1 MPRVSRSLLLSFF
14 LVGLVFANGSAQ
26 TTQAP
31 AKSNL
36 NARPVEIPFEL
47 ISKHIFLKIKVDNSR
62 PLTFIFDTGD
72 QVAIIDIARARELGL
87 SLEGELKVGGVGPN
101 QLTGAHVRGSSFTI
115 PGLEGFS
122 QP

>member
-14 LVGLVFANGSAQ
+14 LVGLVFANGAA
-26 TTQAP
+26 QAP

-115 PGLEGFS
+115 PGLE
-122 QP
+122 